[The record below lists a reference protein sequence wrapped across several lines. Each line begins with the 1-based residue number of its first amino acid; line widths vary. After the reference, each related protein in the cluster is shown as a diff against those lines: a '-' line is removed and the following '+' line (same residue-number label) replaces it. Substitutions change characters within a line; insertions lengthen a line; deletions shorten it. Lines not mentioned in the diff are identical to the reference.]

1 MLQGQMANISMPCT
15 SKIFADKVLTEDRRE
30 TGRNSDIY
38 MLSKIQRV
46 DVKLLQNTSIGQED
60 LPTWSD
66 HNCPCK
72 PMMEMQATVTM
83 KNIMQMTMKKTE
95 EMQAEIMEM
104 MAGMMTWQKIF
115 EMVSWIKIGN
125 ILLSAFALQVIILI
139 VGVVEI
145 PVVQI
150 MVQVMSHLLKLQEIL
165 LQIAALVMLWKI
177 MTLMLEISI
186 HLKSQ
191 TAHMSRS
198 EYNTTALGGLGMRLL
213 DASLPISTSISRTW

>member
-1 MLQGQMANISMPCT
+1 MANISKPCT

-30 TGRNSDIY
+30 RGRNSDAY
-38 MLSKIQRV
+38 MLSKIAEV
-46 DVKLLQNTSIGQED
+46 DVELLENTSIARED
-60 LPTWSD
+60 LTTWAD
-66 HNCPCK
+66 YHCPCK
-72 PMMEMQATVTM
+72 PLMEMQATVTM
-83 KNIMQMTMKKTE
+83 KNIMQMTIKKTQ
-95 EMQAEIMEM
+95 EMQTEIMDM
-104 MAGMMTWQKIF
+104 TAGMMTLQKIF

-125 ILLSAFALQVIILI
+125 IWLSAFALPVIMLI

-150 MVQVMSHLLKLQEIL
+150 MVQIMSQLLKLQEII
-165 LQIAALVMLWKI
+165 LQIAALILLWKI
-177 MTLMLEISI
+177 MCLMLEITI

-198 EYNTTALGGLGMRLL
+198 EYNTTALGGWGMRLL